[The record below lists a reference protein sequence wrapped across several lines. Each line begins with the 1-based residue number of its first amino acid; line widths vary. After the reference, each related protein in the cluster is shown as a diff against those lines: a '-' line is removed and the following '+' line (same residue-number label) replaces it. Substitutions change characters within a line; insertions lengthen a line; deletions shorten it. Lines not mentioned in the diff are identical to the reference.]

1 MPAGAGGGTSAV
13 PLADQAVKVGAGRRG
28 PSCIP
33 YREPTTMTVLPDS
46 KTSVIAG
53 AGIHGLS
60 TAWHLA
66 MELEARG
73 KSSGQDIVVLDQPAH
88 GADARPAERRRG
100 RDDVSTCNARGT
112 RQH

>member
-46 KTSVIAG
+46 KTYVIAG

-73 KSSGQDIVVLDQPAH
+73 KGSGRDIVVLDTT
-88 GADARPAERRRG
+88 ARSEEHTSELQSLIRRSYA
-100 RDDVSTCNARGT
+100 VLCLK
-112 RQH
+112 